1 MKSGIIIL
9 SELRGPV
16 REHVLDI
23 QRRFDPKL
31 ASSATPHVTITGS
44 SGMGPISSEMTEDAL
59 RAALEPIARA
69 TEPMTLPFL
78 RPMRF
83 MQTNVVVLP
92 LDPNGPIRALHERIK
107 SSGLLFEQPR
117 FTFTPHVT
125 LSFFRELTADDAR
138 ALLASRVDE
147 PVTIDHIAAYRTVDI
162 TNSKKILELSL
173 EAKVTRASAVESPSV
188 LSASRKVSNP
198 LNRGVR
204 KHD

>member
-9 SELRGPV
+9 TELRGAV
-16 REHVLDI
+16 RARVLEI

-31 ASSATPHVTITGS
+31 AATAAPHVTITGS
-44 SGMGPISSEMTEDAL
+44 SGTGPISSEMTEDEL
-59 RAALEPIARA
+59 RAALEPIARE

-107 SSGLLFEQPR
+107 SSGLRFAQPR

-125 LSFFRELTADDAR
+125 LSFFRELTADDALKNEIETAR
-138 ALLASRVDE
+138 RGFIKRISALGSSRT
-147 PVTIDHIAAYRTVDI
+147 PAGITHPPGAPTSRTRGNFW
-162 TNSKKILELSL
+162 NSRSAQEQRSHLS
-173 EAKVTRASAVESPSV
+173 
-188 LSASRKVSNP
+188 
-198 LNRGVR
+198 VR
-204 KHD
+204 

>member
-31 ASSATPHVTITGS
+31 AALASPHVTITGS
-44 SGMGPISSEMTEDAL
+44 SGTGPISSTMTASAL
-59 RAALEPIARA
+59 RSALEPIARE

-83 MQTNVVVLP
+83 MQSNIVVLP

-125 LSFFRELTADDAR
+125 LSFFRELTPDDTR
-138 ALLASRVDE
+138 ALLALRVDE

-162 TNSKKILELSL
+162 TNSKKILELSF
-173 EAKVTRASAVESPSV
+173 VTRAAQSATLESPTV
-188 LSASRKVSNP
+188 LSASRKASKALNP
-198 LNRGVR
+198 GVR